1 MDVEHQQR
9 GPQNRTNER
18 IRVPAVRVIS
28 EDGEALG
35 VMDVRDAVQRARSI
49 GLDLVEIA
57 PNADPPVCR
66 IIDYGKFLYEQ
77 KKKAHEAKKKQVTV
91 TVKEIKFRP
100 ATDNH
105 DYEYRLKRAFE
116 WLAEGDKVRATISF
130 RGREMSH
137 RELGAKILA
146 RMREDLAEVADV
158 EVMPKMEGYQ
168 MFMIMVPKK
177 GKVPVKKA
185 KPAEKPAEKAEVE
198 TGRESGGKAGRATG
212 GKAGRATGGGIR
224 GKSGGRAGGSTGAA
238 AGRNSLIRYT
248 AILRSKSC
256 QN

>member
-1 MDVEHQQR
+1 M
-9 GPQNRTNER
+9 
-18 IRVPAVRVIS
+18 RVIS

-66 IIDYGKFLYEQ
+66 IIDYGKFLYDQ
-77 KKKAHEAKKKQVTV
+77 KKKAHDAKKKQVTV

-105 DYEYRLKRAFE
+105 DYEYRLKRAIE
-116 WLAEGDKVRATISF
+116 WLGEGDKVRATISF

-137 RELGAKILA
+137 RELGSKILA

-177 GKVPVKKA
+177 NLAAAAKKEKLKTA
-185 KPAEKPAEKAEVE
+185 EKAERPPQKTEKSTETVIEAPEEKPAEKAVETVVEKPAEKAETTAATTVE
-198 TGRESGGKAGRATG
+198 APEEKV
-212 GKAGRATGGGIR
+212 
-224 GKSGGRAGGSTGAA
+224 
-238 AGRNSLIRYT
+238 
-248 AILRSKSC
+248 
-256 QN
+256 